1 MTYGVIYT
9 ITNQINGKQYVGQT
23 IRSIEVRFKEHCYKK
38 PADGRKSI
46 IYDSIKKYG
55 KENFT
60 IAEIDKAKSLE
71 ELNKKEIY
79 WIDYY
84 NSKAPNGY
92 NLTDG
97 GLGHRGITYTPEQ
110 LERKSQNMTGEN
122 NPNWGNSG
130 EKNHFY
136 GKKHSEETRK
146 HLSEIASNRE
156 MTEERLMYL
165 EKARNSKGS
174 FNKKAVINLDTDEV
188 FESASEA
195 RRKYNTNYSG
205 ITDTCKGRQKTCK
218 GFRWMYY
225 KDYLEQQNNKDT
237 KAS

>member
-1 MTYGVIYT
+1 
-9 ITNQINGKQYVGQT
+9 
-23 IRSIEVRFKEHCYKK
+23 
-38 PADGRKSI
+38 
-46 IYDSIKKYG
+46 
-55 KENFT
+55 
-60 IAEIDKAKSLE
+60 
-71 ELNKKEIY
+71 
-79 WIDYY
+79 
-84 NSKAPNGY
+84 
-92 NLTDG
+92 
-97 GLGHRGITYTPEQ
+97 
-110 LERKSQNMTGEN
+110 MTGEN
-122 NPNWGNSG
+122 NPNWGNFG

-156 MTEERLMYL
+156 MTEERLSYL